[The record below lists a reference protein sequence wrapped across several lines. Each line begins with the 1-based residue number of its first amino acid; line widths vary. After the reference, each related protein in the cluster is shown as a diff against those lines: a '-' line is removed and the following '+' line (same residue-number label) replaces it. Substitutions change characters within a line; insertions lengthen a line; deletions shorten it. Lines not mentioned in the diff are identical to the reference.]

1 MSHDSESQS
10 RHCPLIFSQIYLDIK
25 TVPSK
30 LSKGARIGL
39 ADLKKSENL
48 PKFGI
53 GLGSQILFADL
64 DFPSYGL
71 DQLIRSS
78 HDVKSQQVQ

>member
-1 MSHDSESQS
+1 MNVL
-10 RHCPLIFSQIYLDIK
+10 RFLKCPFTI
-25 TVPSK
+25 P
-30 LSKGARIGL
+30 KGARIGL
-39 ADLKKSENL
+39 ADLKKSEDP
-48 PKFGI
+48 PKFGF
-53 GLGSQILFADL
+53 GLGSQILFVDL